1 MLNKILLKLFGIRLI
16 SSQCGED
23 LIIESI
29 MPGKKDGFYV
39 DIGANHPIKFN
50 NTLLFYNKGWNGINI
65 EPNHSRMWLFNI
77 LRKRDVNLNV
87 GIGKTDSVMNFHIF
101 KESTLSTFDD
111 ETSEKLIKMGHPLNK
126 TIRIP
131 ISPLKDILEKHA
143 PNKEIDI
150 MSIDTEGFDMEV
162 LESNDWNRFRPRF
175 LIIETLEYDKNEGG
189 QKLNNKFDPYLEKI
203 GYKKFAETYIN
214 TIYEKTH

>member
-1 MLNKILLKLFGIRLI
+1 MLNKILLKIFGLRLI
-16 SSQCGED
+16 SSQTGED
-23 LIIESI
+23 LIIESLL
-29 MPGKKDGFYV
+29 PNKEDGFYV

-50 NTLLFYNKGWNGINI
+50 NTLLFYKKGWTGINI
-65 EPNHSRMWLFNI
+65 EPNHSRMWLFKL
-77 LRKRDVNLNV
+77 LRKRDTNLNV

-111 ETSEKLIKMGHPLNK
+111 NAADKYIKMGHSLDK

-131 ISPLKDILEKHA
+131 ILPLKDILEKHA
-143 PNKEIDI
+143 ANKEIDV

-162 LESNDWNRFRPRF
+162 LESNDWNKFRPRF

-189 QKLNNKFDPYLEKI
+189 KKLNDIFDPYLEKI

-214 TIYEKTH
+214 TIYEKLH